1 MKIES
6 YYSPTVEDAMT
17 MARPEARHLGES
29 AGLARSL
36 AARSDAGTQLALS
49 SSMKSADLTR
59 VAGFF

>member
-17 MARPEARHLGES
+17 MARPEARHPGES
-29 AGLARSL
+29 PGPARLLAS
-36 AARSDAGTQLALS
+36 RSDVGTQLVLS

-59 VAGFF
+59 VADFF